1 MSECIH
7 GMCLVHHR
15 VAYIDLD
22 GVWVHQ
28 DGWPC
33 DALAVEDDEFIEP
46 YNAIIAECELIR

>member
-1 MSECIH
+1 
-7 GMCLVHHR
+7 MCLVHHR